1 MSFNLANK
9 PGDTRSSI
17 EEQKSQ
23 LYEMWQANLS
33 RSKVEAGRILGEKA
47 KRKGKWDEWMRA
59 QLGTL
64 SPPEYASMVRSEL
77 KRLLAAQK

>member
-9 PGDTRSSI
+9 PGDARSSI
-17 EEQKSQ
+17 EEQKSR

-33 RSKVEAGRILGEKA
+33 RSKIEAGRIFGEKA

-59 QLGTL
+59 QLSTL

-77 KRLLAAQK
+77 KRLAK